1 MSAFQFGRKTHGRV
15 AYFVTRHSDDAEVI
29 LMLEEQLRVVK
40 QQIET
45 GRVRVRIVTETD
57 TTIANAELQ
66 SESFEVERI
75 PIGRH
80 ISDFPEIVDDGDTM
94 IVPVIEEVL
103 VVEKRLILKEELHI
117 RRLRSSKT
125 IEQPV
130 VLRRQR
136 AEIERLPALERSS
149 TGYNQPTQKESTGMP
164 QLITAMFKNRAD
176 AEIAKADLET
186 ELQLPA
192 GAVELHAQEAATV
205 TTTTSQD
212 TGILAG
218 LRNLFVPEED
228 RSAYAAGIQR
238 GAVLVS
244 AEIDE
249 SHINRAYDILDRDG
263 AVDLDQQQSEWSQ
276 SDRTVA
282 GSAAMTSSSMAS
294 GIDVPPPPAPMATSG
309 RVGEEIIPIVEER
322 LRVGKRD
329 VERGRVRV
337 RSYIVETPVEEQVTL
352 RSEHVELERRPVDR
366 ELTAADVDLFRERV
380 IEATETAEE
389 AVIAKDVRVKEE
401 LVLRKDVVEN
411 VETVRDT
418 VRRTEV
424 EVEDNVTRE
433 GHSAA
438 ALKTQV

>member
-1 MSAFQFGRKTHGRV
+1 
-15 AYFVTRHSDDAEVI
+15 VTRHSDDAEVI

-40 QQIET
+40 QRIET

-66 SESFEVERI
+66 SETFEVERV

-80 ISDFPEIVDDGDTM
+80 ISDVPEIVDDGDTM

-103 VVEKRLILKEELHI
+103 VVEKRLVLREELHI
-117 RRLRSSKT
+117 RRLRSSRT

-136 AEIERLPALERSS
+136 AEVERLPALERSS
-149 TGYNQPTQKESTGMP
+149 TDYNQQTQKESTGMP

-205 TTTTSQD
+205 TTTTQQD

-249 SHINRAYDILDRDG
+249 ARINRAYDILDRDG
-263 AVDLDQQQSEWSQ
+263 AIDLDQQQSEWSQ
-276 SDRTVA
+276 GDQTVA
-282 GSAAMTSSSMAS
+282 GSAGPSALMTSSGAS
-294 GIDVPPPPAPMATSG
+294 GIDAPPPPAPMATSG

-366 ELTAADVDLFRERV
+366 ELTAADVDLFRDRT

-401 LVLRKDVVEN
+401 LVLRKGAVEN

-424 EVEDNVTRE
+424 EVEDNVTHE

-438 ALKTQV
+438 ALKTRV

>member
-1 MSAFQFGRKTHGRV
+1 
-15 AYFVTRHSDDAEVI
+15 VTKRLDDDQVI
-29 LMLEEQLRVVK
+29 LLLEEQLRVVK
-40 QQIET
+40 QRIDR
-45 GRVRVRIVTETD
+45 GRVRIRIVTETE
-57 TTIANAELQ
+57 TTIADAELQ
-66 SESFEVERI
+66 SESFDVERV

-80 ISDFPEIVDDGDTM
+80 ISDVPEIIDDGDTV
-94 IVPVIEEVL
+94 IVPVIEEIL
-103 VVEKRLILKEELHI
+103 VVEKRLVLKEELHI
-117 RRLRSSKT
+117 RRVRSTKR

-130 VLRRQR
+130 TLRRQH
-136 AEIERLPALERSS
+136 AEIDRPALERSS
-149 TGYNQPTQKESTGMP
+149 RDDNQPIQKESNRMP

-186 ELQLPA
+186 ELQLPV
-192 GAVELHAQEAATV
+192 GAVELHAQEAATA

-249 SHINRAYDILDRDG
+249 GRINRAYDILDRDG
-263 AVDLDQQQSEWSQ
+263 AIDLDQQQSEWSQ
-276 SDRTVA
+276 GDQTVA
-282 GSAAMTSSSMAS
+282 GSAGPSAMKTSSEAV
-294 GIDVPPPPAPMATSG
+294 GIDAPPPPAPMATSG
-309 RVGEEIIPIVEER
+309 RVGEEIIPIVEEH

-352 RSEHVELERRPVDR
+352 RSEHVELERRSVDR
-366 ELTAADVDLFRERV
+366 ELTAADVDLFRDRT

-401 LVLRKDVVEN
+401 LVLRKGVVEN

-424 EVEDNVTRE
+424 EVEDNVTHE

-438 ALKTQV
+438 ALKTRV